1 MKNQNGIFAKYNK
14 HGPPNNNSSNNN
26 NNLPQEVQNLGD
38 LFFIYIYI
46 HTTITVCDLNLVQ
59 SDSL

>member
-38 LFFIYIYI
+38 LFYIYIYI
-46 HTTITVCDLNLVQ
+46 SSI
-59 SDSL
+59 

>member
-14 HGPPNNNSSNNN
+14 HGPPNNNSSDNN

-38 LFFIYIYI
+38 LLYIYIYI
-46 HTTITVCDLNLVQ
+46 FPQFKPCTI
-59 SDSL
+59 